1 MKDDQPDFK
10 ENDDPLSVD
19 NIVYICSPNQLKKK
33 KLEAILQNFEPSSKI
48 KYYTNNEDSSK
59 LASLGNSVVAI
70 GSIQFPTSTEAEFIY
85 ALLNGTSIDNEDI
98 IQLRYNKFNTNQI
111 KSLPPS
117 LIVSKVPKQVS
128 IQTIYTLFRKIGPI
142 VQCILIKDQQEDSTD
157 TNRINIQYISKS
169 HTSEALSA
177 FHNTTIENS
186 IISVSYGVS
195 PIKNTNSRST
205 DHSNENTLATKKKSP
220 KIINKEHYK
229 VEIKP
234 SMDLCNLYIKGLPMT
249 ITSTELFN
257 LFKPYGRIISARV
270 MENEKGKS
278 KGFGFV
284 SYSQSIESA
293 AALISLHR
301 YYDIQFHEPKTPRPD
316 QDIVQ
321 QYWSLLNST
330 FHDYFYSTTLPP
342 LPPSSTSSLP
352 MTIPPTFSPHSISQY
367 YPVYPYSYHYYSSSP
382 PSSSSATTTP
392 YQLSTSLPSNYH
404 YNLHPHYYYAP
415 PPPSFPSPPLYPTT
429 YYTHPS
435 ILSSDN
441 NGSYNNNNNSNADTN
456 ADADADEDENSSN
469 KNENENENIESQL
482 KNAIQKALVN
492 EKEQQEIVDY
502 LMTLDLHK
510 QQLCIEQPDYLLQQ
524 LTDLKDKK

>member
-1 MKDDQPDFK
+1 MKDDQADFK

-19 NIVYICSPNQLKKK
+19 NVVYICSPNQLKKK
-33 KLEAILQNFEPSSKI
+33 KLEAILQNFEPSSKYRI
-48 KYYTNNEDSSK
+48 KYYTNNENSSK

-98 IQLRYNKFNTNQI
+98 IQLRYNKFNSNQV
-111 KSLPPS
+111 KSLPPR

-128 IQTIYTLFRKIGPI
+128 IQTVYTLFRKIGPI
-142 VQCILIKDQQEDSTD
+142 AQCVLIKDQQEDSTD
-157 TNRINIQYISKS
+157 TNRINIQYISRS

-177 FHNTTIENS
+177 FHNSTIENS
-186 IISVSYGVS
+186 TITVSYGAS
-195 PIKNTNSRST
+195 PTKNTNNRSI
-205 DHSNENTLATKKKSP
+205 DHNNENTLSTKKKSP

-257 LFKPYGRIISARV
+257 LFKPFGRIISARV

-293 AALISLHR
+293 TALISLHR

-321 QYWSLLNST
+321 QYWSLLNSS

-342 LPPSSTSSLP
+342 LPLSSSPSLP
-352 MTIPPTFSPHSISQY
+352 MTIPPTFSPHSLSQY

-382 PSSSSATTTP
+382 PSSSSATTAS

-415 PPPSFPSPPLYPTT
+415 PPPSFPSPPLYSTT
-429 YYTHPS
+429 YYTHPP
-435 ILSSDN
+435 LPSSDN
-441 NGSYNNNNNSNADTN
+441 NGNNYNNNNND
-456 ADADADEDENSSN
+456 DADDDVADGENDS
-469 KNENENENIESQL
+469 NENENIESQL

-492 EKEQQEIVDY
+492 EKEQQEMVDY
-502 LMTLDLHK
+502 LMTLDIHK
-510 QQLCIEQPDYLLQQ
+510 QRLCIEQPGYLLQQ
-524 LTDLKDKK
+524 LTDLKDNK